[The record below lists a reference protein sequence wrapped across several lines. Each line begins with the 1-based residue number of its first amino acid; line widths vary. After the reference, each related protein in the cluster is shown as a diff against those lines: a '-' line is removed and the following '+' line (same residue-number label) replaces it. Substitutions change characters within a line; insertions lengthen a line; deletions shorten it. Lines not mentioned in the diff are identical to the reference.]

1 LKDFIKNEDKIE
13 MTAGPSFTLG
23 RSLRKWQEKAIK
35 AWIDANHRGIV
46 EVATAGGKTVFA
58 IECISRWLADNPNS
72 KVLIIVP
79 TTALQD
85 QWFSALTVDSL
96 ISENEICL
104 WPEES
109 DVSRKY
115 HIMVVNTGR
124 AKAQLI
130 SNASPDLLLV
140 ADECHRYA
148 SRENSGSL
156 SVAKKASL
164 GLTATA
170 ERDFDDGLNEVLI
183 PNLGKIIYE
192 YTIADAR
199 EDEVIAPFE
208 IRNVRV
214 KFQPSELEE
223 YTKLSKKLAQ
233 AFSRRDEEKIKK
245 FAMLRAQI
253 SRNATSRIP
262 TASLI
267 VEQHRGKRI
276 IVFHEEIQKAEL
288 IADVLKKRGHS
299 VAIYHSQMS
308 SDKRRENLKQF
319 RKGIIEVL
327 VCCRAL
333 DEGVDV
339 PESEIAIIA
348 ASTSSS
354 RQRIQRMGRVIRL
367 HDSKEKA
374 IIYTIYITDRE
385 QEKLQIEEAK
395 LSQIATFKWFEAG
408 IK

>member
-1 LKDFIKNEDKIE
+1 
-13 MTAGPSFTLG
+13 MTASISSLPGRTL
-23 RSLRKWQEKAIK
+23 RAWQQRAIK
-35 AWIDANHRGIV
+35 AWIDSNFNGIV

-58 IECISRWLADNPNS
+58 IECMKRWLENKSDA

-85 QWFSALTVDSL
+85 QWFSALTVDYG
-96 ISENEICL
+96 ISEELLCL
-104 WPEES
+104 WPDEQDIS
-109 DVSRKY
+109 KQF

-124 AKAQLI
+124 TKAKI
-130 SNASPDLLLV
+130 VGNASENLLLI

-148 SRENSGSL
+148 SKENSTAL
-156 SVAKKASL
+156 SISKQASL

-183 PNLGKIIYE
+183 PNLGNIIYE

-199 EDEVIAPFE
+199 EDSVVSPFE

-214 KFQPSELEE
+214 KFQPTELEE
-223 YTKLSKKLAQ
+223 YTKLSKRLAQ
-233 AFSRRDEEKIKK
+233 AFSRGDEEKVKK
-245 FAMLRAQI
+245 ISMLRAQV
-253 SRNATSRIP
+253 SRNAASRIP
-262 TASLI
+262 TASAI

-276 IVFHEEIQKAEL
+276 IVFHEEIEKAEL
-288 IADVLKKRGHS
+288 IMEILRKRGHS

-308 SDKRRENLKQF
+308 TDKRRENLKQF
-319 RKGIIEVL
+319 RKGIIEIL

-339 PESEIAIIA
+339 PESEIAVIA

-374 IIYTIYITDRE
+374 LIYTIYITDRE
-385 QEKLQIEEAK
+385 QEKLQKEEIK
-395 LSQIATFKWFEAG
+395 LSDIAEFKWFEAG
-408 IK
+408 MK